1 MRIAWM
7 QRAAKKTMT
16 EWQICLHR
24 CRTRARERW
33 EEANFLHDNNNRCI
47 WAHGQTHISR
57 PYYSH
62 RTSHIAPFAYTH
74 THCQF
79 DEVLFSA
86 YHVLYAMT
94 ILVSNNRN
102 LFRQVASAVSAE
114 HTWMM
119 LTHITHTSD
128 DLTTI
133 FQGVRAHQIERYPSV
148 ATQNNNNNTNVM
160 RNVK

>member
-62 RTSHIAPFAYTH
+62 RTSRPSRT
-74 THCQF
+74 
-79 DEVLFSA
+79 
-86 YHVLYAMT
+86 
-94 ILVSNNRN
+94 
-102 LFRQVASAVSAE
+102 
-114 HTWMM
+114 
-119 LTHITHTSD
+119 LTHIANSTKFYSLRITFYMRWQYSSVITEIFFVKWLRRCRRSTHEWCSLTSHTHQMTWRRYFKEFVHIK
-128 DLTTI
+128 LNAIRAWQHKIIITI
-133 FQGVRAHQIERYPSV
+133 R
-148 ATQNNNNNTNVM
+148 M
-160 RNVK
+160 